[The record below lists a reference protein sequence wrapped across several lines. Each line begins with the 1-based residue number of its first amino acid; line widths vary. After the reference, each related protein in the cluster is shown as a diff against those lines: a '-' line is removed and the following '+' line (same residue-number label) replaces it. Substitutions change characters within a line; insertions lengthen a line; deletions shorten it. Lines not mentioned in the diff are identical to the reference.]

1 MDRRGLP
8 GELQRAHGEPHRV
21 AGESRWRPAARGPG
35 SRPGIAWRGTQ
46 CRAHLALGEGAE
58 GAHAPREPLRV
69 SFFRFLRLIVV
80 AAAALAAACTF
91 AAEKILAS
99 RVWPA
104 QEYTRVTFES
114 AHPIKQQSFSVST
127 PERLVL
133 DLEGVDLGEELRALP
148 AKVGDKDPYISA
160 VRVAV
165 NRPNVVRVVFE
176 LRTEVKPS
184 VFPLAPAGEYKHRL
198 VLDIYPAKPADPLLA
213 LLQPKPD
220 PIGEIAGAP
229 AAAERP
235 SAAAESA

>member
-69 SFFRFLRLIVV
+69 SFFRFLRLICV

-91 AAEKILAS
+91 ADEKILAS

-114 AHPIKQQSFSVST
+114 AHPIKHAFFTVDA
-127 PERLVL
+127 PDRLVL
-133 DLEGVDLGEELRALP
+133 DLEGVELGAELRELP
-148 AKVGDKDPYISA
+148 AKIGNADPYIQS
-160 VRVAV
+160 VRVAM
-165 NRPNVVRVVFE
+165 NRPNVVRVVFD
-176 LRTEVKPS
+176 LKAEVKPS
-184 VFPLAPAGEYKHRL
+184 VFPLAPVGE
-198 VLDIYPAKPADPLLA
+198 
-213 LLQPKPD
+213 
-220 PIGEIAGAP
+220 
-229 AAAERP
+229 
-235 SAAAESA
+235 